1 MDSSQKRLHSY
12 NEAIKALN
20 GLQTNAAVLKKA
32 QEERL
37 KKYVNTNVQQ
47 VRDCIEL
54 SGISEEDLNG
64 LKVIHV
70 SGTKGKGSTCAFTE
84 SILRHHGLKT
94 GFYSS
99 PHLVSATERIRING
113 QPLSQEVFAKHF
125 WEVYERIVRDQDDKP
140 AYFKFLTVLAF
151 NVFIKEKVDVAVIE
165 VGIGGA
171 YDSTNVVHRPVAVG
185 ITLLDYDHVK
195 VLGNTI
201 EEIAW
206 HKAGIMKPGTVA
218 FINPN
223 QPASALQVIKERSQE
238 IGCQLF
244 SVPLLSSY
252 NWSSFPPNEIG
263 LFKEVHADNASL
275 SLQLARF
282 FLTRVHPIGEK
293 GTSAI
298 QSCKA
303 FQLESREAIGLRLCN
318 WPGRS
323 QTVRRGNIT
332 FYLDG
337 AHTEQSMWA
346 CRSWFNH
353 LLTKNSNNS
362 KKILIF
368 NSTGDRSPEVLLAPL
383 ITLPFDEVI
392 FCTNETKEE
401 DMASDNTNLNF
412 SFEYAIRKCASNKAT
427 WDSMQKSLI
436 ESEKQCI
443 KSQVVSHIEDALKLT
458 DQEAVTTK
466 VQVFVTG
473 SLHLVG
479 GVLSFIH
486 PNCFEKSPEELDYEM
501 QIIQKYSNMSLLK

>member
-263 LFKEVHADNASL
+263 LFKV
-275 SLQLARF
+275 RF
-282 FLTRVHPIGEK
+282 EM
-293 GTSAI
+293 
-298 QSCKA
+298 
-303 FQLESREAIGLRLCN
+303 
-318 WPGRS
+318 
-323 QTVRRGNIT
+323 T
-332 FYLDG
+332 F
-337 AHTEQSMWA
+337 
-346 CRSWFNH
+346 
-353 LLTKNSNNS
+353 
-362 KKILIF
+362 
-368 NSTGDRSPEVLLAPL
+368 
-383 ITLPFDEVI
+383 
-392 FCTNETKEE
+392 
-401 DMASDNTNLNF
+401 
-412 SFEYAIRKCASNKAT
+412 
-427 WDSMQKSLI
+427 
-436 ESEKQCI
+436 
-443 KSQVVSHIEDALKLT
+443 
-458 DQEAVTTK
+458 
-466 VQVFVTG
+466 
-473 SLHLVG
+473 
-479 GVLSFIH
+479 
-486 PNCFEKSPEELDYEM
+486 
-501 QIIQKYSNMSLLK
+501 